1 LKGSSKE
8 RACKPPAVSTV
19 SRRGWLTWAI
29 CRYDIVEVPYVEPSG
44 VAGIALACGENIDAN
59 MLDGDMQTHSFGG
72 RLWHY
77 NEQTTRMPAVAQ
89 VVVDD
94 AVLLEKLQ
102 QAQKCRFDATCDCDS
117 CANTLSSL

>member
-1 LKGSSKE
+1 MSHS
-8 RACKPPAVSTV
+8 
-19 SRRGWLTWAI
+19 
-29 CRYDIVEVPYVEPSG
+29 CRYDIVEVPFVESSG
-44 VAGIALACGENIDAN
+44 VTGIALACGENIDAN

-89 VVVDD
+89 VVADD

-117 CANTLSSL
+117 CKYPL